1 MFRTRQP
8 LRRYFGAKLSHTEY
22 QSTDDGVEKV
32 TVDDCSELPPCSDFD
47 LELNLR
53 AGENVKEVSTILLN
67 NGKVNLN
74 VNKPETAKEQNDEE

>member
-8 LRRYFGAKLSHTEY
+8 LKRYFGAKLSHSEY
-22 QSTDDGVEKV
+22 QTTDDGVEKV
-32 TVDDCSELPPCSDFD
+32 TIDDCSELPPCSDFD

-53 AGENVKEVSTILLN
+53 AGENVKEMSTILLN

-74 VNKPETAKEQNDEE
+74 IKQAEAPKEGNDEE